1 MYKGVARGK
10 ICELGLLI
18 FSLRLHLLQ
27 ESNTHLLAISLTLL
41 LGNTSLNLFTPKP
54 RLPQP
59 WRGNKGPRG

>member
-1 MYKGVARGK
+1 MYEGLALGK

-18 FSLRLHLLQ
+18 FSLRLYLLQ

-54 RLPQP
+54 RL
-59 WRGNKGPRG
+59 